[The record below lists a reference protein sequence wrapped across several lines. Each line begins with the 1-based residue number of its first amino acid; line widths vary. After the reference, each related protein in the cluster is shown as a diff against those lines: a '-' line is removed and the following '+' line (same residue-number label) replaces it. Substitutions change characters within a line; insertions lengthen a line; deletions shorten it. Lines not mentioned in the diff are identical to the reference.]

1 MEEYHDLSIE
11 EKDVTFNVPQEE
23 YEDAT
28 IMAEGKGFSSI
39 EDLMKNKYQKFM
51 RKYYERKGVEKWQ

>member
-1 MEEYHDLSIE
+1 VK
-11 EKDVTFNVPQEE
+11 EKTFNAERDITFSITQEE

-28 IMAEGKGFSSI
+28 VMAAGKGFSSVK
-39 EDLMKNKYQKFM
+39 DLMENKYRKFM